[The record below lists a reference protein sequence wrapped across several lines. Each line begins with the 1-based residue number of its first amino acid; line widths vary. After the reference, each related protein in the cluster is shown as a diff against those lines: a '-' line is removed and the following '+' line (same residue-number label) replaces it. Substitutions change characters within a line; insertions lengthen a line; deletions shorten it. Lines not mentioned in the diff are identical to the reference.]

1 MVGMDD
7 AEPRK
12 LVDIMGKLPKGVII
26 TVMVE
31 ARIPES
37 KDSGSVKYQKMSRCI
52 NTILCVR

>member
-7 AEPRK
+7 AEPKK
-12 LVDIMGKLPKGVII
+12 LVDIMEKLPKGVII

-37 KDSGSVKYQKMSRCI
+37 LDSGSVKIIIDWRNI
-52 NTILCVR
+52 

>member
-37 KDSGSVKYQKMSRCI
+37 KDSGSVKFDYG
-52 NTILCVR
+52 NILPN